1 MGVAWSSR
9 AAAKRDVRVAVIGD
23 HGTGKSSLVA
33 TIATGRF
40 PDQDDGVAR
49 VLPPARLPV
58 DYFPA
63 RVPVTIV
70 DTSSRYVRRRRRL
83 SPQIEP
89 SSSPLSPNR
98 VSSSCVDLICA
109 GGGVDRFGV

>member
-33 TIATGRF
+33 TITTGRF

-49 VLPPARLPV
+49 VLPPARL
-58 DYFPA
+58 
-63 RVPVTIV
+63 PVTIV